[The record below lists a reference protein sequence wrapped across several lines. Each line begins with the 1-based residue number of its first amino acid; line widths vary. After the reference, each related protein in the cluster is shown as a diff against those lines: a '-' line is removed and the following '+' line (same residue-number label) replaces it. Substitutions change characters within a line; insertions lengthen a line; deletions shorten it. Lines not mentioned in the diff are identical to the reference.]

1 MSKKLIY
8 FRIIIVIICFILI
21 GLFIFIIR
29 NIHNSTVI
37 NEKIIEE
44 TVEDRIVF
52 NMNLP
57 PSKQKNLKGNIK
69 EYLSQVYDYLYKDEK
84 WKNIQE
90 SEPYNYSE
98 LKQKKDRDRF
108 YQVLQYSKYG
118 KLFLVL
124 FNSDNK
130 DIYRMI
136 YLNYPLNMDD
146 LPVTENYKQKHPNPL
161 YEEFNFIKKDNYKY
175 PKVYYSEIMDF
186 DYWYEFGYNY
196 HIGVDEENKT
206 ICVGEDK
213 YCNKVHKD
221 RETGIET
228 SGIVRDKEGNE
239 APIDVRTRNF
249 YFTYTTDEK
258 GYVDDIVYDRT
269 EIINNDKYLDNM
281 IKYE

>member
-8 FRIIIVIICFILI
+8 FRIIIIVICLLFVCGFVFVISNLQHLI
-21 GLFIFIIR
+21 ESKNITVEEIHTNDNQII
-29 NIHNSTVI
+29 NFDLKKTP
-37 NEKIIEE
+37 KQQKKMIIEH
-44 TVEDRIVF
+44 
-52 NMNLP
+52 
-57 PSKQKNLKGNIK
+57 KN
-69 EYLSQVYDYLYKDEK
+69 EYLKQLYDYAFDDEKFSNCLGYDYLSAYEIVEDFKDTE
-84 WKNIQE
+84 NLI
-90 SEPYNYSE
+90 YVF
-98 LKQKKDRDRF
+98 KKF
-108 YQVLQYSKYG
+108 VYPSLFN
-118 KLFLVL
+118 KLFCGYEKEISNVIIL
-124 FNSDNK
+124 
-130 DIYRMI
+130 
-136 YLNYPLNMDD
+136 DD

-161 YEEFNFIKKDNYKY
+161 YEEFNFIKKESYKY
-175 PKVYYSEIMDF
+175 PKIYYSEIMDF

-213 YCNKVHKD
+213 YCNRVHKD

-239 APIDVRTRNF
+239 VPIDVHTRNF

-269 EIINNDKYLDNM
+269 EIINDDKYLDSM